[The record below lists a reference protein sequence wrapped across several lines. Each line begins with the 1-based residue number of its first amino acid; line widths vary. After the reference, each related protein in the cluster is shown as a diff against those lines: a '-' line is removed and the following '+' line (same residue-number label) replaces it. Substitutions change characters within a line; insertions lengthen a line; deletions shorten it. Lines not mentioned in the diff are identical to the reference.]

1 MMGCAVGFEGSM
13 LTVPRET
20 GCWKTGS
27 VRGLEE
33 RICQRMETF
42 FNLRIL
48 VKALL
53 CALYPAR
60 TSGCVPLGTYAA
72 RSWFSYLD
80 AMASTSFGE
89 IAGRPRNAPRLRVN
103 IVAGSP
109 PDVVT
114 GTGGCFVPS
123 HL

>member
-1 MMGCAVGFEGSM
+1 M

-72 RSWFSYLD
+72 SGTARDGVLEDGISARAGGEDLPEDGNILQSEDLGKG
-80 AMASTSFGE
+80 TSL
-89 IAGRPRNAPRLRVN
+89 RLVS
-103 IVAGSP
+103 G
-109 PDVVT
+109 
-114 GTGGCFVPS
+114 
-123 HL
+123 